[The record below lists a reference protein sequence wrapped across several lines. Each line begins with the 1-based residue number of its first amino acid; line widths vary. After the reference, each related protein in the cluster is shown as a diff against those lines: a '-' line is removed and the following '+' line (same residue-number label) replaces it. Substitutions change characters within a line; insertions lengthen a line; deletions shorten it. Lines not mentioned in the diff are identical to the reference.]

1 MCGAACK
8 QDEKETSFF
17 SRNVVLIKHQLGLF
31 CSYAPLLSCRSRHL
45 RALTT
50 DAAGEVDVT
59 GHDGDTLGVDGAQVG
74 VLEETDDVGLSSLLK
89 GEDGGGLEA
98 EIALE
103 VLGDF
108 ANEALEGKLPEEELS
123 GLLELADLTKSHSS
137 GAVTVGLL
145 DTSGGGG
152 ALAGGLGGEGL
163 AGGFATGRFA
173 GFCAQLSHSV
183 ISIFF
188 TVPRFTLTQITF
200 RGLFE
205 TGVCRLFPNT
215 FVQSADSAPSSSTPT
230 HSPSCLCRACC
241 FPPSGGQNVDAA

>member
-1 MCGAACK
+1 MARGVRRE
-8 QDEKETSFF
+8 DTGRDVSF
-17 SRNVVLIKHQLGLF
+17 SKDVVLIKHQLGLF

-50 DAAGEVDVT
+50 DAAGKVDVL

-74 VLEETDDVGLSSLLK
+74 VLEQTDDVGLSSLLK
-89 GEDGGGLEA
+89 GEDGRGLEA

-123 GLLELADLTKSHSS
+123 GLLELADLTKSHGA

-173 GFCAQLSHSV
+173 GSLLGTSHLIGCV
-183 ISIFF
+183 Y
-188 TVPRFTLTQITF
+188 
-200 RGLFE
+200 E
-205 TGVCRLFPNT
+205 
-215 FVQSADSAPSSSTPT
+215 DWW
-230 HSPSCLCRACC
+230 RA
-241 FPPSGGQNVDAA
+241 ARA

>member
-8 QDEKETSFF
+8 QDEKEISFF

-123 GLLELADLTKSHSS
+123 GLLELADLTKSHSA
-137 GAVTVGLL
+137 GAVAVGLL

-163 AGGFATGRFA
+163 AGGFATGGFA
-173 GFCAQLSHSV
+173 CSLLGTSHLIGCV
-183 ISIFF
+183 I
-188 TVPRFTLTQITF
+188 TDEAV
-200 RGLFE
+200 
-205 TGVCRLFPNT
+205 
-215 FVQSADSAPSSSTPT
+215 AA
-230 HSPSCLCRACC
+230 RA
-241 FPPSGGQNVDAA
+241 

>member
-59 GHDGDTLGVDGAQVG
+59 GHDGDALGVDGAQVG
-74 VLEETDDVGLSSLLK
+74 VLEETDDVGLSGLLK

-103 VLGDF
+103 VLGNL

-123 GLLELADLTKSHSS
+123 GLLELADLTKSHGA
-137 GAVTVGLL
+137 GAVAVGLL

-152 ALAGGLGGEGL
+152 ALAGSLGGEGL
-163 AGGFATGRFA
+163 AGGFATGGFA
-173 GFCAQLSHSV
+173 C
-183 ISIFF
+183 
-188 TVPRFTLTQITF
+188 
-200 RGLFE
+200 GLLG
-205 TGVCRLFPNT
+205 TGHLIGDVRCPM
-215 FVQSADSAPSSSTPT
+215 AGAA
-230 HSPSCLCRACC
+230 RA
-241 FPPSGGQNVDAA
+241 

>member
-1 MCGAACK
+1 VQHARKDGE
-8 QDEKETSFF
+8 DFLF

-31 CSYAPLLSCRSRHL
+31 CGYAPLLSCRSRHL

-74 VLEETDDVGLSSLLK
+74 VLKQTNDVGLSGLLK
-89 GEDGGGLEA
+89 SEDGRGLEA

-108 ANEALEGKLPEEELS
+108 ANEAL
-123 GLLELADLTKSHSS
+123 DLTKSHSA
-137 GAVTVGLL
+137 GAVAVGLL

-173 GFCAQLSHSV
+173 GSLLGTSHLIGCAD
-183 ISIFF
+183 
-188 TVPRFTLTQITF
+188 
-200 RGLFE
+200 GGMME
-205 TGVCRLFPNT
+205 
-215 FVQSADSAPSSSTPT
+215 AA
-230 HSPSCLCRACC
+230 RA
-241 FPPSGGQNVDAA
+241 

>member
-8 QDEKETSFF
+8 QDEKETIIF
-17 SRNVVLIKHQLGLF
+17 SRNVVSIKHQLGLF

-74 VLEETDDVGLSSLLK
+74 VLEQTDDVGLSGLLK

-103 VLGDF
+103 VLGNL

-123 GLLELADLTKSHSS
+123 GLLELADLTKSHGA
-137 GAVTVGLL
+137 GAVAVGLL

-173 GFCAQLSHSV
+173 GSLLGTSHLIGCV
-183 ISIFF
+183 I
-188 TVPRFTLTQITF
+188 
-200 RGLFE
+200 
-205 TGVCRLFPNT
+205 
-215 FVQSADSAPSSSTPT
+215 ADGEEAA
-230 HSPSCLCRACC
+230 RA
-241 FPPSGGQNVDAA
+241 

>member
-103 VLGDF
+103 VLAISRTRRWKGSFLRRSSVDF
-108 ANEALEGKLPEEELS
+108 WNLRISRRA
-123 GLLELADLTKSHSS
+123 
-137 GAVTVGLL
+137 TVRVP
-145 DTSGGGG
+145 
-152 ALAGGLGGEGL
+152 
-163 AGGFATGRFA
+163 GR
-173 GFCAQLSHSV
+173 
-183 ISIFF
+183 
-188 TVPRFTLTQITF
+188 
-200 RGLFE
+200 
-205 TGVCRLFPNT
+205 
-215 FVQSADSAPSSSTPT
+215 
-230 HSPSCLCRACC
+230 
-241 FPPSGGQNVDAA
+241 

>member
-1 MCGAACK
+1 MQHARKDGE
-8 QDEKETSFF
+8 DFLF

-31 CSYAPLLSCRSRHL
+31 CGYAPLLSCRSRHL

-74 VLEETDDVGLSSLLK
+74 VLEQTDDVGLSGLLK

-108 ANEALEGKLPEEELS
+108 ANEALEGKLPEEELG
-123 GLLELADLTKSHSS
+123 GLLELADLTKSHSA
-137 GAVTVGLL
+137 GAVAVGLL

-173 GFCAQLSHSV
+173 GSLLGTSHLIGCAD
-183 ISIFF
+183 
-188 TVPRFTLTQITF
+188 
-200 RGLFE
+200 GGMME
-205 TGVCRLFPNT
+205 
-215 FVQSADSAPSSSTPT
+215 AA
-230 HSPSCLCRACC
+230 RA
-241 FPPSGGQNVDAA
+241 